1 MYSRLY
7 AYACGVRKSRK
18 RSALCQAF
26 RNYSLSVLILPLAS
40 TMINKKKKTKRR
52 LPAIFNTTTR
62 VHSLKQPRIYRLVVL
77 KPTSKAPKRI
87 YPEAPYISTKRSIL
101 SYARD
106 HGEFPLLRKECA
118 SEHFRESGGAK
129 NNSALFRISHALPHL
144 RFALF
149 YLLPRFETLGV
160 GR

>member
-7 AYACGVRKSRK
+7 AYACGLRKSRT

-40 TMINKKKKTKRR
+40 TMINKKKTKRR

-129 NNSALFRISHALPHL
+129 NNPPFSASHTLSPT
-144 RFALF
+144 
-149 YLLPRFETLGV
+149 YVLLCFTFSRVLKLWE
-160 GR
+160 